1 MLITP
6 LRSPN
11 PLSPVAQLSVWPPN
25 TAFVEWCNENV
36 RTEEDKREFLAK
48 MHEVEIKWARRC
60 LIALGMLACFGVAVG
75 VTIFAV
81 LKAQ

>member
-6 LRSPN
+6 LRSPD

-25 TAFVEWCNENV
+25 TAFVEWCNEDA
-36 RTEEDKREFLAK
+36 RSDEEKREYLVR
-48 MHEVEIKWARRC
+48 MQEVEMKWAKRC
-60 LIALGMLACFGVAVG
+60 LMALGMLSCFGVAIG